1 MLPESCHLGAAVTEW
16 RVGIGGSLQRDLQ
29 KLSEVCSHNLWECVC
44 GGKGGVCVDVSV
56 CVCVHMC
63 MCVCVRVCVC
73 VRAYVHVCVC
83 ACACVCVCVYVCKQ
97 WGYVKIPPCKNYQPG
112 LRPQR

>member
-44 GGKGGVCVDVSV
+44 GGKGGVCVHVSV

-63 MCVCVRVCVC
+63 MCVCVRVRV
-73 VRAYVHVCVC
+73 
-83 ACACVCVCVYVCKQ
+83 CVCVCMCVNN
-97 WGYVKIPPCKNYQPG
+97 GDM
-112 LRPQR
+112 